1 MQSEDRFS
9 VQDSSSNERG
19 FIEKTVD
26 ERSTDWG
33 RQLQSTS
40 DSLRQTANLLRGFGL
55 RPPAQIAESV
65 AEYAR
70 NIGSYLETSD
80 TRALLR
86 DMQELASRQPAIVIG
101 ASVIAGIVGARILKA
116 SQQAA
121 AREQEQREAMTS
133 TVGYGEAGTETP
145 DITSRAKEEPLAPA
159 LFAVAGGFIISLL
172 IPMGEGEM
180 TRWSSVSEKVRAD
193 EVMERGQ
200 RILEETKRAAA
211 HVAREQADELAQNI
225 MSS

>member
-1 MQSEDRFS
+1 MQTEDRFTS
-9 VQDSSSNERG
+9 QGNSSHEPG
-19 FIEKTVD
+19 FIERTVD

-40 DSLRQTANLLRGFGL
+40 DSFRQTANLLRGFGL
-55 RPPAQIAESV
+55 RPPAQIAETL

-70 NIGSYLETSD
+70 NIGSYLETSNAS
-80 TRALLR
+80 TLLR
-86 DMQELASRQPAIVIG
+86 DMEGLARRQPAIVIG
-101 ASVIAGIVGARILKA
+101 ASLVAGIVGARILKA
-116 SQQAA
+116 SQQVA
-121 AREQEQREAMTS
+121 AREQEQRDQMTS
-133 TVGYGEAGTETP
+133 TVGSGEGEIDVDNIASGA
-145 DITSRAKEEPLAPA
+145 IREPLGPA
-159 LFAVAGGFIISLL
+159 LIASAGGFIVSLL

-200 RILEETKRAAA
+200 RILEETKKAAA
-211 HVAREQADELAQNI
+211 HVAREQAEELAENL